1 MHTTKI
7 IVIDGGENVGKA
19 TQADMLVN
27 RLMNDGWLVGKM
39 DFPRYSQNTI
49 GNFIQECLDDTNN
62 VLKDLH
68 PKIVATLYAADRFE
82 AKKQIDEWVAEGRVI
97 VFDRYVSANMLHQG
111 AKIAE
116 ADAREEFFKWVEHL
130 EYDIFGLPRPDLT
143 IYLDIPPEESQKLL
157 SYIEDFGV
165 AVVDPEGQ
173 ANLHQV
179 KVSKCAKFLALTHDK
194 WQTVQCLTDGALRT
208 REDIHDEVY
217 GIATKHLG
225 PAPAAAAAAL

>member
-39 DFPRYSQNTI
+39 DFPRYSQNTL

-62 VLKDLH
+62 VLKDLN

-130 EYDIFGLPRPDLT
+130 EYDIFGMPRPDLT

-157 SYIEDFGV
+157 QYIEDFGV

-173 ANLHQV
+173 AKMHQV

-194 WQTVQCLTDGALRT
+194 WQTVQCLTDGTLRT

-217 GIATKHLG
+217 AIAAKHLG
-225 PAPAAAAAAL
+225 PVPVTVG